1 MGITE
6 NSLRMTP
13 SENGVMQAFWK
24 AKKPMTSRQI
34 VEAVQAAGQA
44 TWKSR
49 SVFVLLNK
57 LMKKELVRV
66 VGYANVGRAFARR
79 FEPTMTKAE
88 YLALMVMDELSEEEL
103 PEFLESFSKKED
115 DIASSKQR

>member
-6 NSLRMTP
+6 NSLRMTL
-13 SENGVMQAFWK
+13 SENSVMQVLWK
-24 AKKPMTSRQI
+24 AKEPMTSRQI

-88 YLALMVMDELSEEEL
+88 YLALVVMVELSEEEL
-103 PEFLESFSKKED
+103 PTFLESFSKKKD
-115 DIASSKQR
+115 DIAS

>member
-13 SENGVMQAFWK
+13 AENSVMQVFWN
-24 AKKPMTSRQI
+24 AKEPMTSRQI
-34 VEAVQAAGQA
+34 VEVVQTAGQA

-49 SVFVLLNK
+49 SVFALFNK
-57 LMKKELVRV
+57 LMKKELIRV
-66 VGYANVGRAFARR
+66 VGYANSGRSIARR

-88 YLALMVMDELSEEEL
+88 YLALVVMDELSEEEL
-103 PEFLESFSKKED
+103 PEFLEGFSKKKD
-115 DIASSKQR
+115 PIAS

>member
-1 MGITE
+1 MGITK

-13 SENGVMQAFWK
+13 AENSVMQAFWN
-24 AKKPMTSRQI
+24 AKEPMTSRQI

-88 YLALMVMDELSEEEL
+88 YLALVVMDELPEEEL
-103 PEFLESFSKKED
+103 PEFLESFSKKENH
-115 DIASSKQR
+115 IAS

>member
-1 MGITE
+1 MEIPE
-6 NSLRMTP
+6 NSLKMTL
-13 SENGVMQAFWK
+13 SENSVMQVLWK
-24 AKKPMTSRQI
+24 AKEPMTSRQI

-44 TWKSR
+44 TWEPR

-88 YLALMVMDELSEEEL
+88 YLALVVMVALSEEEL
-103 PEFLESFSKKED
+103 PTFLESFSKKED
-115 DIASSKQR
+115 DIAS

>member
-13 SENGVMQAFWK
+13 SENGVMQAFWN

-44 TWKSR
+44 TWKSMLSHT
-49 SVFVLLNK
+49 SVDDHRCLVSLS
-57 LMKKELVRV
+57 KES
-66 VGYANVGRAFARR
+66 AA
-79 FEPTMTKAE
+79 TT
-88 YLALMVMDELSEEEL
+88 
-103 PEFLESFSKKED
+103 ESTYS
-115 DIASSKQR
+115 R

>member
-6 NSLRMTP
+6 NSLRMTL
-13 SENGVMQAFWK
+13 SENSVMQVLWK
-24 AKKPMTSRQI
+24 AKEPMTSRQI

-88 YLALMVMDELSEEEL
+88 YLALVVMVELSEEEL
-103 PEFLESFSKKED
+103 PTFLESFSKKED
-115 DIASSKQR
+115 DIAS

>member
-13 SENGVMQAFWK
+13 SENGVMQAFWN
-24 AKKPMTSRQI
+24 AKTPMTSRQI

-44 TWKSR
+44 TWPP
-49 SVFVLLNK
+49 K
-57 LMKKELVRV
+57 LMKKDLIRH
-66 VGYANVGRAFARR
+66 VGNVHSGKSVARR

-88 YLALMVMDELSEEEL
+88 YLALVVMDELSEKEL
-103 PEFLESFSKKED
+103 PEFLESFSKKENP
-115 DIASSKQR
+115 IAF

>member
-13 SENGVMQAFWK
+13 SENGVMQAFWN
-24 AKKPMTSRQI
+24 AKKPMTSSQI
-34 VEAVQAAGQA
+34 VEAVQATGQA

-66 VGYANVGRAFARR
+66 VGYANVGGSIARR
-79 FEPTMTKAE
+79 FKPTMTKAE
-88 YLALMVMDELSEEEL
+88 YLTLVVMDELSEDEL
-103 PEFLESFSKKED
+103 PEFLESFSKKENS
-115 DIASSKQR
+115 IAS